1 MTSLPIT
8 PPTARAGTATKSAA
22 PPPGGASGDF
32 AALLTQTTARTA
44 PAEGPKT
51 RPQDSRR
58 RDEPAPR
65 AAKDEAAAPRADAPT
80 PTTAPAPA
88 DAPVTPAAQQPAPA
102 DAQQQQPAMP
112 VAADAPAPAVPLGD
126 VPVTPPADAA
136 AITAQAAVAV
146 AAIALPT
153 TTVPA
158 TATPQAGVP
167 TPAVPGAPAD
177 PQALALL
184 AAGAPPADPAAAP
197 AADGT
202 APGQLAIP
210 AELLD
215 AKAGAH
221 AGGEGKAFNK
231 DGAPQRDL
239 PPAPTLPP
247 ADATATPT
255 PTPTSTPTPLADA
268 APVAPGAP
276 APVPAIAQAQPT
288 ATAQTAGW
296 AGTGSAGAP
305 QLTRGSVVQAAE
317 RVQELV
323 RIATTRSGNARATL
337 QLKPEAL
344 GQVDVHLR
352 TSREGLVATIAA
364 HDQAGLD
371 ALQQA
376 GGELRR
382 LLEDRGVQ
390 LHSLD
395 LQLSAGSEG
404 FSHQRDARQA
414 ESGRG
419 GAAVSYD
426 LADDEDVVAEDELI
440 LTTAPSTSSSSLVDV
455 TA

>member
-1 MTSLPIT
+1 V
-8 PPTARAGTATKSAA
+8 
-22 PPPGGASGDF
+22 
-32 AALLTQTTARTA
+32 TA
-44 PAEGPKT
+44 P
-51 RPQDSRR
+51 
-58 RDEPAPR
+58 
-65 AAKDEAAAPRADAPT
+65 
-80 PTTAPAPA
+80 
-88 DAPVTPAAQQPAPA
+88 
-102 DAQQQQPAMP
+102 
-112 VAADAPAPAVPLGD
+112 
-126 VPVTPPADAA
+126 
-136 AITAQAAVAV
+136 QAAVV
-146 AAIALPT
+146 TAAIALPT
-153 TTVPA
+153 PTATTGAV

-167 TPAVPGAPAD
+167 TPAVPGGPAD

-184 AAGAPPADPAAAP
+184 AADAPPVDPAAAAAP
-197 AADGT
+197 AADGAT
-202 APGQLAIP
+202 PGKLEIP

-215 AKAGAH
+215 AKTGAH
-221 AGGEGKAFNK
+221 AGGEGKTFNK
-231 DGAPQRDL
+231 DGTPQRDL

-247 ADATATPT
+247 ADTAPTTPT
-255 PTPTSTPTPLADA
+255 PPSAPTPAAASPADA
-268 APVAPGAP
+268 GAGGAASP
-276 APVPAIAQAQPT
+276 APVPTIAQALPT
-288 ATAQTAGW
+288 ATAQNAGW
-296 AGTGSAGAP
+296 AGAGTAGAP
-305 QLTRGSVVQAAE
+305 QLTRGSAVQTAE

-337 QLKPEAL
+337 QLRPEAL

-395 LQLSAGSEG
+395 LQLSADSEG
-404 FSHQRDARQA
+404 FTHQRDARQA

-419 GAAVSYD
+419 GAAVSYG